1 MIGYIQLYFKI
12 IGESNT
18 YYYLLDCEFGS
29 PLDQEKLDNLKQITK
44 DGYSQIENIK
54 EVSFIT
60 KEEYEE
66 NTKDYETTTISWNE
80 EGKLNGIIFNEI

>member
-12 IGESNT
+12 IGEFNT

-44 DGYSQIENIK
+44 DGYSMIENIK
-54 EVSFIT
+54 EVLFVT

-66 NTKDYETTTISWNE
+66 NTKDYETTTIKWNE
-80 EGKLNGIIFNEI
+80 EEE

>member
-12 IGESNT
+12 IGELNT

-29 PLDQEKLDNLKQITK
+29 PLDQERLDNLKQITK
-44 DGYSQIENIK
+44 NGYSMIEEIK
-54 EVSFIT
+54 EVLFIT

-66 NTKDYETTTISWNE
+66 NTKDYDITTIKWNE
-80 EGKLNGIIFNEI
+80 EEE

>member
-29 PLDQEKLDNLKQITK
+29 PLDEWKLEELKQITK

-66 NTKDYETTTISWNE
+66 NTKNYETTTISWNE
-80 EGKLNGIIFNEI
+80 EGEQIN